1 MMDVDMSQNA
11 DTGKDSIAVAIPC
24 YNEALTIAK
33 VIADFQRVLP
43 DAPVHVFDN
52 NSSDD
57 SWEIAKSAGA
67 ILHRVQKQGKGI
79 VMRAIFDTIRADLLV
94 VVDGDDTYF
103 AEDVHKLI
111 DPVMKGEAE
120 MAVGDRIPAV
130 GDESMRRHR
139 RLGNIMIVAAINRL
153 FGTRF
158 RDILSG
164 YRVFSRR
171 FVESIPLLTPG
182 FETETELTLLAL
194 EEGLD
199 IVELPISYRSRPAG
213 SESKLHALKDGY
225 RIMLTAVVLLR
236 DHHPVRFF
244 GAAGIICILF
254 GVVAGILRVLN
265 FMALTDFSNSLL
277 SGLVL
282 LLLPLGT
289 LSIGVGLI
297 LNAINTRFKQV
308 KQIMQREKRQD
319 GR

>member
-1 MMDVDMSQNA
+1 MMDAEKSQNT
-11 DTGKDSIAVAIPC
+11 DTGEQTVVVAIPC

-33 VIADFQRVLP
+33 VIGDFQRVLP
-43 DAPVHVFDN
+43 GSPIHVFDN
-52 NSSDD
+52 NSTDD
-57 SWEIAKSAGA
+57 SREIAKTTGA
-67 ILHRVQKQGKGI
+67 ILHSVQKQGKGN
-79 VMRAIFDTIRADLLV
+79 VMRAIFDSISADMLV

-111 DPVMKGEAE
+111 APVMNGEAE
-120 MAVGDRIPAV
+120 MAVGDRIPAA
-130 GDESMRRHR
+130 GDESMKPHR

-153 FGTRF
+153 FGTQF

-171 FVESIPLLTPG
+171 FVDTIPLLTPG

-194 EEGLD
+194 EEDLD
-199 IVELPISYRSRPAG
+199 IIEIPISYRSRPAG

-254 GVVAGILRVLN
+254 GIVAGILRVLN
-265 FMALTDFSNSLL
+265 FIALTDFSNSLL

-319 GR
+319 G